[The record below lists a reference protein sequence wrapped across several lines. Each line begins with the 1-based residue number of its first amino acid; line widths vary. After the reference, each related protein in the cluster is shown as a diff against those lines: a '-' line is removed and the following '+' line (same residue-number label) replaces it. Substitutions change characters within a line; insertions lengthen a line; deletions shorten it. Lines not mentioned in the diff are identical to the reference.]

1 MPTMDTQ
8 QNVFS
13 ITEAKIA
20 PIESNTSSSYK
31 IGEYID
37 VPELSTMDVTV
48 KTDTKEAT
56 YGAGLVADSFTI
68 KQGFDVKFESVNI
81 PLEIIAAVNG
91 SALSQKSIPGNEENS
106 IIDKNTDVPANFNLA
121 FKTEYVNGDPAD
133 FHMELYCVKGFLDVV
148 TKADDYWTCSF
159 TGTAVGRKSDKAI
172 RKITG
177 YKTATSID
185 GSTTGGTDPDDDI

>member
-1 MPTMDTQ
+1 MAELDTQ

-13 ITEAKIA
+13 ISEAKVAKITT
-20 PIESNTSSSYK
+20 NTSTTYEK
-31 IGEYID
+31 GTYID

-81 PLEIIAAVNG
+81 PLAAIEMING
-91 SALSQKSIPGNEENS
+91 AQLTKTSTSGSEQNVLVDAA
-106 IIDKNTDVPANFNLA
+106 TDVPAMFNLA
-121 FKTEYVNGDPAD
+121 FKTDYVNGDPAD
-133 FHMELYCVKGFLDVV
+133 FHMELYCVKGFLDVI

-159 TGTAVGRKSDKAI
+159 SGQAVGRKKDKHIRAI
-172 RKITG
+172 TAN
-177 YKTATSID
+177 KTAANIGGDDND
-185 GSTTGGTDPDDDI
+185 GL

>member
-1 MPTMDTQ
+1 MTGLDTQ

-13 ITEAKIA
+13 ISEAKVAKIKT
-20 PIESNTSSSYK
+20 NTSATYEK
-31 IGEYID
+31 EKYID

-81 PLEIIAAVNG
+81 PLEAIEMING
-91 SALSQKSIPGNEENS
+91 AKLTQTETQNVL
-106 IIDKNTDVPANFNLA
+106 IDTATDVPAMFNLA
-121 FKTEYVNGDPAD
+121 FKTDYVNGDPAD
-133 FHMELYCVKGFLDVV
+133 FHMELYCVKGYLDVI

-159 TGTAVGRKSDKAI
+159 SGQAVGRKKDKEI

-177 YKTATSID
+177 NKTATKID
-185 GSTTGGTDPDDDI
+185 NDNGGSVVPDTNADTE

>member
-1 MPTMDTQ
+1 MAEIDTQ

-13 ITEAKIA
+13 ISEAKVAKITK
-20 PIESNTSSSYK
+20 NTSTDYEK
-31 IGEYID
+31 GAYID

-81 PLEIIAAVNG
+81 PLKAIEMING
-91 SALSQKSIPGNEENS
+91 ATLTQTGTAGSESNVLVDSAK
-106 IIDKNTDVPANFNLA
+106 DVPAMFNLA
-121 FKTEYVNGDPAD
+121 FKTDYVNGDPAD
-133 FHMELYCVKGFLDVV
+133 FHMELYCVKGFLDVI

-159 TGTAVGRKSDKAI
+159 SGQAVGRKKDKHI
-172 RKITG
+172 RVITAN
-177 YKTATSID
+177 KTAANIGDS
-185 GSTTGGTDPDDDI
+185 SPAPVVGGE